1 MDLTRRQLLQSAAI
15 GTGLP
20 LALSAQA
27 VSSTPQ
33 SPLGAPGLFKGR
45 VAAIEHPGSI
55 DGGQYQAAAVK
66 EMMRRGM
73 RSLTGESDWAAAW
86 KKFVRPGER
95 VGIKVN
101 PVGQPHVI
109 SAPEVLRE
117 IVDGLESAGIK
128 RADIVVYDR
137 YRDQFLKAGFDK
149 WAPGTKWSAACK
161 DYDDIQLD
169 IEGYDPSHYVD
180 FPVTLAGY
188 DARVDK
194 HRRSY
199 AAKFI
204 TQEVDKLINLC
215 VLKDHQS
222 AGVTLALKNL
232 SHGLV
237 NNVCRSHSTKTMNT
251 CGPFIPAV
259 VAMPVI
265 RYKTV
270 LHVLDGI
277 KGLYHGG
284 PGAKPQFVW
293 DHKAMYF
300 ATDPVALDHVGWRV
314 IDEKRKEVGKATL
327 ALDRPDQF
335 STFVSRQPEHVEI
348 AGAMGLGEWE
358 WGKIE
363 VRRERLG

>member
-1 MDLTRRQLLQSAAI
+1 M
-15 GTGLP
+15 
-20 LALSAQA
+20 SAQT
-27 VSSTPQ
+27 VSSTP
-33 SPLGAPGLFKGR
+33 PNELGAPGLFKGR
-45 VAAIEHPGSI
+45 VAAVEHPGSI
-55 DGGQYQAAAVK
+55 IGGQYQPAAIK
-66 EMMRRGM
+66 EMMHRGM
-73 RSLTGESDWAAAW
+73 RSLTGEGDWAKGW
-86 KKFVRPGER
+86 KKFVQPGER

-101 PVGQPHVI
+101 PVGAPHVI
-109 SAPEVLRE
+109 SAAEVVRE
-117 IVDGLESAGIK
+117 IVDGLESAGVK
-128 RADIVVYDR
+128 RENIVVYDR
-137 YRDQFLKAGFDK
+137 YRDQFTKAGFDK
-149 WAPGTKWSAACK
+149 WAPGTRWSAAVK

-169 IEGYDPSHYVD
+169 PEGYDLAHYVD

-237 NNVCRSHSTKTMNT
+237 NNVCRSHSTRTMNT

-259 VAMPVI
+259 VSLPVI

-270 LHVLDGI
+270 LHVLDGV

-284 PGAKPQFVW
+284 PGAKPEFVW
-293 DHKAMYF
+293 EHKTMYF

-314 IDEKRKEVGKATL
+314 IDEKRKSVGKPTL
-327 ALDRPDQF
+327 ALDRPDKF

-348 AGAMGLGEWE
+348 AGAMGLGVWEWE
-358 WGKIE
+358 KIE
-363 VRRERLG
+363 VKREKV